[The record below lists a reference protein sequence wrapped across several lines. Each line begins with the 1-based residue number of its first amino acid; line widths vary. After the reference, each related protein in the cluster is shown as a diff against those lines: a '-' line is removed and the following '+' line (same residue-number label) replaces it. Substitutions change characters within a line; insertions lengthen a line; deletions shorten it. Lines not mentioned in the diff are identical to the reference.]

1 MDYINKQLVLV
12 VSLATLVLLFKAP
25 HCYASYVLPKTE
37 LLEGMTHKSFIM
49 LVLAEALN
57 TLTSYSS
64 QSFTQWWT
72 LNGWEPSEIA
82 IFALTVG
89 LVGPVALSVI
99 FFFLTRMSL
108 DCSMTICFQSRR
120 TKRLLGESD
129 LLISLLYA
137 VPESPSATHSKP
149 KPGTSGVRGQCETSV
164 ACCHR
169 DRFYVP
175 CACGT
180 WVARQVGNKGLFV
193 CV

>member
-49 LVLAEALN
+49 LVVAEALN

-108 DCSMTICFQSRR
+108 DCSMTNCFQSLQ
-120 TKRLLGESD
+120 TSRLRGRVIFL
-129 LLISLLYA
+129 SLLHA
-137 VPESPSATHSKP
+137 LPGSPSLNPLESQSRNKWGPWAMRDFSCLLP
-149 KPGTSGVRGQCETSV
+149 PGSLLRALCLWDLGCSAGQE
-164 ACCHR
+164 
-169 DRFYVP
+169 
-175 CACGT
+175 
-180 WVARQVGNKGLFV
+180 
-193 CV
+193 